1 MRLNFFC
8 HLKNKQKSKQNNGK
22 TCKTNIPHVTGR
34 ALSLSVSLTDI
45 VSD

>member
-1 MRLNFFC
+1 MRLNFFAIQ
-8 HLKNKQKSKQNNGK
+8 KQTTKSKQNDDK
-22 TCKTNIPHVTGR
+22 TCKTNIPHVNGR